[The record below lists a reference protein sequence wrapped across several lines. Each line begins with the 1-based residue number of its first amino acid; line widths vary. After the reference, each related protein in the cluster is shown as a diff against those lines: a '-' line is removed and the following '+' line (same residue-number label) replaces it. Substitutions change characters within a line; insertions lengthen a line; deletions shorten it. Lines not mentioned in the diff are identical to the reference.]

1 MDVLTRKERLCG
13 ITAILTNNP
22 SRPYPL
28 SHFSELFGAAKSTLS
43 EDVAIIKEA
52 FERLQLGEIEVLMG
66 ASGGIKYIPRMDK
79 QSKDEIV
86 GEIVEKLSNSSRILP
101 GGFIYTADI
110 FLTPRYVDK
119 MAQIL
124 WGFFYKTNPD
134 FVITVEAKG
143 IPLAMAVAR
152 LFDKPL
158 VVARKESKMTE
169 GSVVTLNYLS
179 GSSKRL
185 QTMSLSKRAVKEG
198 QRALVIDDFIAGG
211 GTLRAIFEMMK
222 EFSITVVGC
231 GVAIATKNP
240 SKKRVEN
247 YKSIITLEEI
257 NEEMSFIKASSNIL
271 E

>member
-22 SRPYPL
+22 SRLYPL

-66 ASGGIKYIPRMDK
+66 GQRGIKYIPWMDK

-119 MAQIL
+119 
-124 WGFFYKTNPD
+124 W
-134 FVITVEAKG
+134 
-143 IPLAMAVAR
+143 R
-152 LFDKPL
+152 
-158 VVARKESKMTE
+158 RS
-169 GSVVTLNYLS
+169 S
-179 GSSKRL
+179 G
-185 QTMSLSKRAVKEG
+185 
-198 QRALVIDDFIAGG
+198 D
-211 GTLRAIFEMMK
+211 
-222 EFSITVVGC
+222 FSIKP
-231 GVAIATKNP
+231 I
-240 SKKRVEN
+240 R
-247 YKSIITLEEI
+247 
-257 NEEMSFIKASSNIL
+257 IL
-271 E
+271 